1 LPNCVSG
8 KTVIK
13 SLILRDLRT
22 LIRRPILGLGLVLIS
37 FLPGCTTAP
46 HQNNGA
52 DDLVMVEV
60 TALPHPIPAEIS
72 HALARPADLWGS
84 IAHDL
89 SWSYDHPSI
98 DVERTHWL
106 SQPFLQ
112 ATLSERAPIPMQWIS
127 DAIRQRQLPME
138 LALVPIVESMLDPW
152 AYSSQ
157 RAAGLWQIT
166 PSTAAYFGLEVNW
179 WYDARLDIVV
189 ATDFALSYLQE
200 LYEEFDRDWLLALA
214 AYNGGKGRV
223 RRAIERAG
231 ANKGTSITLWD
242 LRLPRET
249 ARYVPK
255 ILALAQLVKDAEAWD
270 EPWPSLPRHTEL
282 SVINTYD
289 QMDLGKVSA
298 ITGLPP
304 ERIRYMN
311 PALLRWSTPPEGPHD
326 LLLPTQMHR
335 PLAEARDSM
344 SAEEKMSWYRYQIA
358 PGDSLGAIAARF
370 NTEVQL
376 LQSTNDLED
385 SLIRAGDTLLI
396 PGAGGAQVA
405 SLGEIDWPPQ
415 RRPRHYT
422 VRSGDSLWSIARRY
436 DLRVSDITKIN
447 NLDTQA
453 YIRPGQTLRL
463 AP

>member
-1 LPNCVSG
+1 M
-8 KTVIK
+8 
-13 SLILRDLRT
+13 ILRDLRT
-22 LIRRPILGLGLVLIS
+22 LIRKPILGLGLVLIC
-37 FLPGCTTAP
+37 FLPGCTTTL
-46 HQNNGA
+46 QRDNGA
-52 DDLVMVEV
+52 DVLEMVQV
-60 TALPHPIPAEIS
+60 TALPRPIPAEIS
-72 HALARPADLWGS
+72 HALARPTDLWGS

-98 DVERTHWL
+98 DAERSGWL

-112 ATLSERAPIPMQWIS
+112 ATLSERAPILMQWIS
-127 DAIRQRQLPME
+127 GEIRRRQLPME
-138 LALVPIVESMLDPW
+138 LAIVPIVESMLDPW

-200 LYEEFDRDWLLALA
+200 LYDEFDRDWLLALA

-223 RRAIERAG
+223 RRAMERAG
-231 ANKGTSITLWD
+231 ENAGTPITLWD

-255 ILALAQLVKDAEAWD
+255 ILALALLVKDTEAWD
-270 EPWPSLPRHTEL
+270 EPWPSLPGQTEL
-282 SVINTYD
+282 SVINTRD

-298 ITGLPP
+298 ITGLSL
-304 ERIRYMN
+304 ERIRRMN

-326 LLLPTQMHR
+326 LLLPAHLHG

-370 NTEVQL
+370 NTEVQI
-376 LQSTNDLED
+376 LQSTNGLEN
-385 SLIRAGDTLLI
+385 SFIRAGDTLLI
-396 PGAGGAQVA
+396 PGAGASQVA

-415 RRPRHYT
+415 RRPRRYT
-422 VRSGDSLWSIARRY
+422 VRSGDSLWSIAHRY

-447 NLDTQA
+447 NLDSQA

-463 AP
+463 LP

>member
-1 LPNCVSG
+1 
-8 KTVIK
+8 
-13 SLILRDLRT
+13 
-22 LIRRPILGLGLVLIS
+22 
-37 FLPGCTTAP
+37 
-46 HQNNGA
+46 
-52 DDLVMVEV
+52 MVEV
-60 TALPHPIPAEIS
+60 TALPRPVPAEVS
-72 HALARPADLWGS
+72 HALARPTDLWGS

-89 SWSYDHPSI
+89 SWNYDHPSI
-98 DVERTHWL
+98 DVERTRWL

-112 ATLSERAPIPMQWIS
+112 AALSERAPMLMHWIS
-127 DAIRQRQLPME
+127 AEIRRRQLPME
-138 LALVPIVESMLDPW
+138 LALVAIVESMLDPW

-223 RRAIERAG
+223 HRALERAVENG
-231 ANKGTSITLWD
+231 GTSITLWD

-270 EPWPSLPRHTEL
+270 EPWPALPAQMEL
-282 SVINTYD
+282 AVINTQS
-289 QMDLGKVSA
+289 QMDIGKVSF
-298 ITGLPP
+298 ITGLPL
-304 ERIRYMN
+304 ERIRRMN

-326 LLLPTQMHR
+326 LLLPELVHGV
-335 PLAEARDSM
+335 LAEARDSM
-344 SAEEKMSWYRYQIA
+344 SDEEKMSWHRYQIA

-370 NTEVQL
+370 NTEVQI
-376 LQSTNDLED
+376 LQSTNELES

-396 PGAGGAQVA
+396 PGAGDAHIA
-405 SLGEIDWPPQ
+405 SVGEIDWPPQ
-415 RRPRHYT
+415 RTPRRYT

-436 DLRVSDITKIN
+436 DLRVDDITKIN
-447 NLDTQA
+447 NLNAQA

>member
-1 LPNCVSG
+1 
-8 KTVIK
+8 
-13 SLILRDLRT
+13 
-22 LIRRPILGLGLVLIS
+22 
-37 FLPGCTTAP
+37 
-46 HQNNGA
+46 
-52 DDLVMVEV
+52 MVKV
-60 TALPHPIPAEIS
+60 TALPRPIPAEIS
-72 HALARPADLWGS
+72 HAIARPADLWGS

-98 DVERTHWL
+98 DVERTRWL

-112 ATLSERAPIPMQWIS
+112 VTLSERAPLLLQWIS
-127 DAIRQRQLPME
+127 GEIRQRQLPME
-138 LALVPIVESMLDPW
+138 LALLPIVESMLDPW

-223 RRAIERAG
+223 HRAIERAVEDG
-231 ANKGTSITLWD
+231 GTQITVWD
-242 LRLPRET
+242 LQLPRET

-255 ILALAQLVKDAEAWD
+255 ILALAQLVQDAEAWD
-270 EPWPSLPRHTEL
+270 EPWPSLPGKTEL
-282 SVINTYD
+282 SLINTHD

-298 ITGLPP
+298 ITGLSL
-304 ERIRYMN
+304 EQIRRMN

-326 LLLPTQMHR
+326 LLLPRHLHR
-335 PLAEARDSM
+335 PLADARDSM

-370 NTEVQL
+370 NTEVQI
-376 LQSTNDLED
+376 LQSTNGLEN
-385 SLIRAGDTLLI
+385 SFIRAGDTLLI
-396 PGAGGAQVA
+396 PGAGAAQVA

-415 RRPRHYT
+415 RRPRRYT

-447 NLDTQA
+447 KLDTQA

-463 AP
+463 TP